1 MDFLLY
7 VFAGAGVGLAIG
19 LTGVGGG
26 SIMTPLLLAFG
37 FPMHIAVGTDLL
49 YAAITKTG
57 GVIVHAQQ
65 KTIEWRLVYWL
76 ALGSLP
82 ASVVTVVLLKVYFTN
97 PQDYSYI
104 LTTCLGVMLIA
115 TSGALIFR
123 RKLNKPPVDAGQ
135 IKVVRHQKAITLV
148 TGVILGVLVTLS
160 SVGAGVLAVTALV
173 LLYPALQGVRI
184 VGTDIAHAVPLTL
197 IAGLGHLFLG
207 NVDFLLLGSLLIGSL
222 PAIWFGTKVAGKIP
236 EKVIRSILATTLLGV
251 GIKFAFY

>member
-1 MDFLLY
+1 MDLLLY
-7 VFAGAGVGLAIG
+7 VCAGAGVGFAIG

-65 KTIEWRLVYWL
+65 KTIDWKLVYWL

-82 ASVVTVVLLKVYFTN
+82 ASIATVVLLKVYFTS
-97 PQDYSYI
+97 PQDYSLI
-104 LTTCLGVMLIA
+104 LSTCLGFMLIA
-115 TSGALIFR
+115 TSAALIFR
-123 RKLNKPPVDAGQ
+123 GKLNQRRAGAG
-135 IKVVRHQKAITLV
+135 RHRKTITIV
-148 TGVILGVLVTLS
+148 TGLVLGVLVTLS

-173 LLYPALQGVRI
+173 LMYPALQGVRI

-207 NVDFLLLGSLLIGSL
+207 NVDFFLLGSLLIGSL
-222 PAIWFGTKVAGKIP
+222 PAIWFGTKIAGRIP
-236 EKVIRSILATTLLGV
+236 ENVIRSILATTLLGI
-251 GIKFAFY
+251 GIKFAFF